1 MAAVCPEGARISV
14 KRRPLDQFVG
24 RIERFVRWKLLR
36 IMPND
41 LRIRALRAQGL
52 RIGERCIVSTI
63 SFSTEPY
70 LIEIGN
76 HVAISV
82 GCQFITHDA
91 AIWVFRDLNPDMD
104 VFGTIKVG
112 DNTYFGTNCTVL
124 PNSTIGSNC
133 IIGSG
138 TVVRGHIPDGSV
150 VLGNPGRVVMKTA
163 LIKHLLVNHKNRLD
177 THALSPG
184 DKERAIR
191 RHFGLADG
199 GSGR

>member
-1 MAAVCPEGARISV
+1 LGQ
-14 KRRPLDQFVG
+14 LVG
-24 RIERFVRWKLLR
+24 RIKRFVRGKLLR
-36 IMPND
+36 MMPND
-41 LRIRALRAQGL
+41 LRIRTLRDQGL
-52 RIGERCIVSTI
+52 RIGEHCVINTT

-76 HVAISV
+76 HVAISI

-91 AIWVFRDLNPDMD
+91 AIWVFRDSNPDMD

-138 TVVRGHIPDGSV
+138 TVVRGNIPDGSV

-163 LIKHLLVNHKNRLD
+163 LIEHLLVNHRNRLD
-177 THALSPG
+177 THSLTPDA
-184 DKERAIR
+184 KERAIR

-199 GSGR
+199 SPGR

>member
-1 MAAVCPEGARISV
+1 LGQLIRRI
-14 KRRPLDQFVG
+14 KRFIR
-24 RIERFVRWKLLR
+24 KKALR
-36 IMPND
+36 AMPND
-41 LRIRALRAQGL
+41 LRIKGLREQGL

-63 SFSTEPY
+63 NFSTEPY

-91 AIWVFRDLNPDMD
+91 AIWVFRDANPNMD
-104 VFGTIKVG
+104 VFGPIKVG

-138 TVVRGHIPDGSV
+138 TVVRGNIPDGSV

-163 LIKHLLVNHKNRLD
+163 LMKHLILNHKNRLD
-177 THALSPG
+177 THALLPE

-191 RHFGLADG
+191 RHFGLAEG
-199 GSGR
+199 GPGR

>member
-1 MAAVCPEGARISV
+1 MR
-14 KRRPLDQFVG
+14 QFLG
-24 RIERFVRWKLLR
+24 RIARFVRAIVLR
-36 IMPND
+36 ILPND
-41 LRIRALRAQGL
+41 LRIRGLRRQGI
-52 RIGERCIVSTI
+52 RIGERCIVSSIGI
-63 SFSTEPY
+63 SATEPY

-91 AIWVFRDLNPDMD
+91 AVWVFRDANPDMD
-104 VFGTIKVG
+104 LFGTIKVG

-150 VLGNPGRVVMKTA
+150 VLGNPGRVVMRTA
-163 LIKHLLVNHKNRLD
+163 LIKPLLVNHKNRLQ
-177 THALSPG
+177 THSLPPD

-199 GSGR
+199 GPGR